1 MVYKNNCF
9 LGIRTTEDKMT
20 TRKYI
25 SKPAYEEFI
34 RQTKRATR
42 KGEHKV
48 KQDLTECGW
57 TFEERRT
64 TVLIGRPLIPSGR
77 KRRTCIEASKVLNAI
92 LGKRKEPEQTEIPF
106 PQTEP
111 TSEPEP
117 ETSIIKSEVIQ
128 LPISPD
134 QIVDIVALKNN
145 QGVLFTVV
153 AKTCEVLDIGANNQI
168 ARIRERDDWLS
179 ADIRLQLPGDTQSR
193 AVFCIAVEFYEAW
206 LNSINRNK
214 VAERARPALIKLQT
228 ECTKAIR
235 NWFHPEAPQATE
247 APQES
252 PLLAF
257 IAEMREDRRIILR
270 LLDRVTLINP
280 APQQQTNFEDVIVD
294 AARTAAEVAVS
305 VAEIVTDGAIYIRPG
320 IYDYRGRPAYTS
332 WKALEIAVQHLNALF
347 AEKTPD
353 LPSLNHYFEKYGYD
367 LGDLTV
373 PRFNQLAS
381 IRKSINRNE
390 MPLALKHLQDRHK
403 APPENRLWSDDH
415 INLVVNVMEL
425 WCGIGCPEHGHKVDN
440 GRWMWDEKLAVK
452 KLVKV
457 GVDLTKYG
465 AVTIEEMVARV
476 TSYAKLMQQGLV
488 P

>member
-1 MVYKNNCF
+1 
-9 LGIRTTEDKMT
+9 MT

-57 TFEERRT
+57 TFEELSS
-64 TVLIGRPLIPSGR
+64 TVLIGRPPIPSGG
-77 KRRTCIEASKVLNAI
+77 KRRTHIEASKVLGAI
-92 LGKRKEPEQTEIPF
+92 LGKRKEPESNSSFGKQTEIPF
-106 PQTEP
+106 PQPAP

-117 ETSIIKSEVIQ
+117 ETSIIKAEVIQ

-193 AVFCIAVEFYEAW
+193 VVFCIAVEFYEAW

-214 VAERARPALIKLQT
+214 VAERARPALIKLQA

-257 IAEMREDRRIILR
+257 IAEMREDRRLIMR
-270 LLDRVTLINP
+270 LLERMLTP
-280 APQQQTNFEDVIVD
+280 PTTAPQNNLNDIIVN
-294 AARTAAEVAVS
+294 ATRTATEVAVGICE
-305 VAEIVTDGAIYIRPG
+305 VAEPGVSYIRPG
-320 IYDYRGRPAYTS
+320 VYNYKGIEAYTS
-332 WKALEIAVQHLNALF
+332 WMAIEILVKKLNNIL
-347 AEKTPD
+347 TMTVPD
-353 LPSLNHYFEKYGYD
+353 LPSLEHHFARHNYGPKK
-367 LGDLTV
+367 LTAS
-373 PRFNQLAS
+373 RLNQLAS
-381 IRKSINRNE
+381 IRPSINRNA
-390 MPLALKHLQDRHK
+390 MPLALLHLQDRDG
-403 APPENRLWSDDH
+403 APKENRLWTMAQIDLILD
-415 INLVVNVMEL
+415 VMQV
-425 WCGIGCPEHGHKVDN
+425 WCSVGCPDTGHEKQ
-440 GRWMWDEKLAVK
+440 GKWMWDEKVAIKNLTAVGITNAK
-452 KLVKV
+452 EM
-457 GVDLTKYG
+457 VDGATKYLS
-465 AVTIEEMVARV
+465 M
-476 TSYAKLMQQGLV
+476 LL
-488 P
+488 